1 MEGYRFLVCCVLV
14 LTICELGATEKQSVI
29 YQCDPGPITE
39 SKKDQE
45 TINVTIKFFFLTD
58 ATKLF
63 HDGLT
68 FTVVSPNSL
77 LTIVNPEINVPALD
91 ISEETKPLHL
101 YTGKFVVKVLVTT
114 HTDGVLTGDLRAELS
129 CDNDLCNEPTPKVIV
144 KETESECVH

>member
-1 MEGYRFLVCCVLV
+1 MCCVLV

-129 CDNDLCNEPTPKVIV
+129 CVPDKLCKDNDQSVVIV